1 MNECWQLT
9 HNVLAKNFFLRCGK
23 EDLCQMPVYHKVADF
38 LLIEP
43 LKFSNFVTI
52 RLELHLQACT
62 GCAMAFM
69 GVYPNLYISLP
80 HKIIK
85 LRKSFKLF
93 FQAPPPTSFASCKL
107 RSIFTHFVSQHD
119 AITSHAEVPSS
130 SASDGSPFS
139 GLEDVMTGYIFGK
152 RKATEVAHAVWKN
165 VVRKGDLV
173 IDATCGNGYDTLAML
188 RLIADD
194 TRRGRV
200 YAMDLQ
206 KDALES
212 TSSLLDCSVSA
223 DERELIELYA
233 MCHTKMEDIVP
244 AGNAV
249 RLVAFNLGYLPGGDK
264 RIKTESETT
273 LLALEA
279 AKRILAPG
287 GLISVLAYV
296 GHSGGWEEFEI
307 VQSFGAGL
315 PIDNWVCCK
324 LQMLNRPLAPVLLLL
339 SKK

>member
-1 MNECWQLT
+1 
-9 HNVLAKNFFLRCGK
+9 
-23 EDLCQMPVYHKVADF
+23 MPIYHKVANF

-43 LKFSNFVTI
+43 LKFSNLVTI

-69 GVYPNLYISLP
+69 GVYPNPYISLP
-80 HKIIK
+80 HNIIK

-93 FQAPPPTSFASCKL
+93 FQAPASTSFASSKL
-107 RSIFTHFVSQHD
+107 RSIFTHSVAQHD
-119 AITSHAEVPSS
+119 PVTSQAEVPSS

-152 RKATEVAHAVWKN
+152 RKATEVAHSGFGHRCHLW
-165 VVRKGDLV
+165 
-173 IDATCGNGYDTLAML
+173 NGYDTLAML
-188 RLIADD
+188 RLIADE

-212 TSSLLDCSVSA
+212 TSSLLDRSVNN
-223 DERELIELYA
+223 DERELVELYA

-244 AGNAV
+244 TGNAV

-264 RIKTESETT
+264 RVKTESDTT

-279 AKRILAPG
+279 AKRIIAPG
-287 GLISVLAYV
+287 GLISVVAYV
-296 GHSGGWEEFEI
+296 GHSGGREEFEI

-315 PIDNWVCCK
+315 PIDSWVCCK
-324 LQMLNRPLAPVLLLL
+324 LQMLNRPLAPVLVLF
-339 SKK
+339 SRK

>member
-1 MNECWQLT
+1 
-9 HNVLAKNFFLRCGK
+9 
-23 EDLCQMPVYHKVADF
+23 MPIYHKVANF

-43 LKFSNFVTI
+43 LKFSNLVTI

-69 GVYPNLYISLP
+69 GVYPNPYISLP
-80 HKIIK
+80 HNIIK

-93 FQAPPPTSFASCKL
+93 FQAPASTSFASSKL
-107 RSIFTHFVSQHD
+107 RSIFTHSVAQHD
-119 AITSHAEVPSS
+119 AVTSQAEVPSS
-130 SASDGSPFS
+130 SASDASPFS
-139 GLEDVMTGYIFGK
+139 GCGRMLSG
-152 RKATEVAHAVWKN
+152 
-165 VVRKGDLV
+165 KGDLV

-188 RLIADD
+188 RLIADE

-212 TSSLLDCSVSA
+212 TSSLLDRSVSA
-223 DERELIELYA
+223 DERELVELYA

-244 AGNAV
+244 TGNAV

-264 RIKTESETT
+264 RVKTESDTT

-279 AKRILAPG
+279 AKRIIAPG
-287 GLISVLAYV
+287 GLISIVAYV
-296 GHSGGWEEFEI
+296 GHSGGREEFEI

-315 PIDNWVCCK
+315 PIDSWVCCK
-324 LQMLNRPLAPVLLLL
+324 LQMLNRPLAPCGDFKFVVKVDVAVLYFAFRCDCLVMSVGSGIGLIRVGRG
-339 SKK
+339 

>member
-1 MNECWQLT
+1 MIS
-9 HNVLAKNFFLRCGK
+9 FFDVGGK
-23 EDLCQMPVYHKVADF
+23 KELCQMPIYHNVANF

-43 LKFSNFVTI
+43 LKFSNLVTI
-52 RLELHLQACT
+52 RLELHLQASI

-69 GVYPNLYISLP
+69 GVYPNPYISLP
-80 HKIIK
+80 HNIIK

-93 FQAPPPTSFASCKL
+93 FQAPASTSFASSKL
-107 RSIFTHFVSQHD
+107 RSIFTHSVAQHD
-119 AITSHAEVPSS
+119 AVTSQAEVPSS

-152 RKATEVAHAVWKN
+152 RKATEVAHSVWKN
-165 VVRKGDLV
+165 VVRKGDLA

-188 RLIADD
+188 RLIADE

-212 TSSLLDCSVSA
+212 TSSLLDRSVNN
-223 DERELIELYA
+223 DERELVELYA

-244 AGNAV
+244 TGNAV

-264 RIKTESETT
+264 RVKTESDTT

-279 AKRILAPG
+279 ATRIIAPG
-287 GLISVLAYV
+287 GLISVVAYV
-296 GHSGGWEEFEI
+296 GHSGGREEFEI

-315 PIDNWVCCK
+315 PIDSWVCCK
-324 LQMLNRPLAPVLLLL
+324 LQMLNRPLAPVLVLF
-339 SKK
+339 SRK

>member
-1 MNECWQLT
+1 MSSSVHTYITAQVCFRWRKIISTNT
-9 HNVLAKNFFLRCGK
+9 DDGSR
-23 EDLCQMPVYHKVADF
+23 P
-38 LLIEP
+38 EP
-43 LKFSNFVTI
+43 RKTTKFVPSQPRL
-52 RLELHLQACT
+52 RLEACT
-62 GCAMAFM
+62 ERAMAFM
-69 GVYPNLYISLP
+69 GVYPNSYISLP

-85 LRKSFKLF
+85 IRKSFKLF
-93 FQAPPPTSFASCKL
+93 FQAPPPTSLVSSKL
-107 RSIFTHFVSQHD
+107 RSILRHAVAQHD
-119 AITSHAEVPSS
+119 AISSQAEVPSS
-130 SASDGSPFS
+130 TASDAFPFS
-139 GLEDVMTGYIFGK
+139 GLEDVMTGYMLGK
-152 RKATEVAHAVWKN
+152 RKITEVAHAVWKN

-173 IDATCGNGYDTLAML
+173 VDATCGNGYDTLAML

-206 KDALES
+206 KDALAS
-212 TSSLLDCSVSA
+212 TSSLLDRSVTA
-223 DERELIELYA
+223 DERELVELYA

-244 AGNAV
+244 TGNAV

-264 RIKTESETT
+264 RIKTKSETT

-296 GHSGGWEEFEI
+296 GHSGGREEFEI

-315 PIDNWVCCK
+315 PIDSWVCCK
-324 LQMLNRPLAPVLLLL
+324 LQMLNRPLAPVLVLL